1 VSCTAP
7 AFFSH
12 DDSSY
17 FVTRV
22 NRVIIGS
29 AMTGGTS
36 NPRDRFTLFLGLA
49 CAALAILTL
58 LLAWQNRSL
67 KAQLSASASA
77 PPAGG
82 LKVGDTLHA
91 FDVVDASGNKTP
103 VTFEGPGQ
111 TLLLVFSSTCGACR
125 ETIPVWN
132 RLLADG
138 VPKTV
143 HVVGIQTD
151 FQHGAEADATVPIPD
166 LRFPVFGSAEPRGE
180 AMSKFPAI
188 PAAAIIDDKGAV
200 KSVWFGVPSE
210 SQVAE
215 LRRALAG

>member
-1 VSCTAP
+1 MT
-7 AFFSH
+7 
-12 DDSSY
+12 DSNA
-17 FVTRV
+17 T
-22 NRVIIGS
+22 
-29 AMTGGTS
+29 
-36 NPRDRFTLFLGLA
+36 PRDRFTLFLGVA

-67 KAQLSASASA
+67 KSQLAAAASA

-91 FDVVDASGNKTP
+91 FDVVDAAGTKTP
-103 VTFEGPGQ
+103 VTFDGQ
-111 TLLLVFSSTCGACR
+111 GETLLLVFSSTCGACR

-138 VPKTV
+138 VPSNV

-151 FQHGAEADATVPIPD
+151 FQNAAHADATLPIPD

-188 PAAAIIDDKGAV
+188 PAAAIIDGKGAV
-200 KSVWFGVPSE
+200 KSVWFGVPSD

>member
-1 VSCTAP
+1 
-7 AFFSH
+7 
-12 DDSSY
+12 
-17 FVTRV
+17 
-22 NRVIIGS
+22 
-29 AMTGGTS
+29 MTGEAPS
-36 NPRDRFTLFLGLA
+36 PRDRFTLFLGVA

-67 KAQLSASASA
+67 KAELSAAAGA

-82 LKVGDTLHA
+82 LKVGDTLRA
-91 FDVVDASGNKTP
+91 FDVVDAAGNKTP
-103 VTFEGPGQ
+103 VTFDGQ
-111 TLLLVFSSTCGACR
+111 GETLLLVFSSTCGACR

-138 VPKTV
+138 APSKV

-151 FQHGAEADATVPIPD
+151 FERAADADATLPIPD

-180 AMSKFPAI
+180 TMSKFPAI
-188 PAAAIIDDKGAV
+188 PAAALIDGKGAV

-215 LRRALAG
+215 LRRALAS

>member
-1 VSCTAP
+1 
-7 AFFSH
+7 
-12 DDSSY
+12 
-17 FVTRV
+17 
-22 NRVIIGS
+22 
-29 AMTGGTS
+29 MTNENA

-49 CAALAILTL
+49 CAALAVLTL

-67 KAQLSASASA
+67 KAELAAAAGA
-77 PPAGG
+77 PPPGA
-82 LKVGDTLHA
+82 LKAGDTLRP
-91 FDVVDASGNKTP
+91 FDVVDAAGNKTQ
-103 VTFEGPGQ
+103 VAFDGKGE

-138 VPKTV
+138 ASSAV

-151 FQHGAEADATVPIPD
+151 FQQAAGADATIPVPD

-188 PAAAIIDDKGAV
+188 PAAALIDGKGAV

-210 SQVAE
+210 AQVSE
-215 LRRALAG
+215 LRRALAGA